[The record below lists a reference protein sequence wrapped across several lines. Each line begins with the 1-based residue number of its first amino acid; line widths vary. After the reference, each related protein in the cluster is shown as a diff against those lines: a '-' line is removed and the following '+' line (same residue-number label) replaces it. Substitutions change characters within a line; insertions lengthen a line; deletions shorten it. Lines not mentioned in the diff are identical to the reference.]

1 MMQRAALI
9 TAAVLGPLAGDAL
22 ESGSPAPELA
32 VAAPADLL
40 GFIDALSAAYDNL
53 MPRRTATGAWR
64 VGRRRYS
71 SFNLALWAAGEDP
84 KYSALTYGDGPFP
97 PRRKRRRAGRR

>member
-1 MMQRAALI
+1 MRPTIPFRILRAAYQ
-9 TAAVLGPLAGDAL
+9 GDGEAMIANA
-22 ESGSPAPELA
+22 ENIAF
-32 VAAPADLL
+32 V
-40 GFIDALSAAYDNL
+40 DALSAAYDNL
-53 MPRRTATGAWR
+53 MPRRTYTGAWK

-97 PRRKRRRAGRR
+97 PRRKRGRP